1 MYVGAQADP
10 EAHGGEAPSVARIVV
25 SALPGGCGVSFDYEV
40 LTAAGTIAHNE
51 HAILARTPAGN
62 VVITA
67 HSHADVATV
76 IHETEPGYFPAADGA
91 APFPMAIRLDVP
103 EPGHLVYSWSY
114 GGRGE
119 PMRVRDVGD
128 VRRVS

>member
-1 MYVGAQADP
+1 M
-10 EAHGGEAPSVARIVV
+10 I
-25 SALPGGCGVSFDYEV
+25 ALPEFEAFCEDSDLVLSRLNRQENRPPMRRERPAATGV
-40 LTAAGTIAHNE
+40 N
-51 HAILARTPAGN
+51 
-62 VVITA
+62 
-67 HSHADVATV
+67 VATV